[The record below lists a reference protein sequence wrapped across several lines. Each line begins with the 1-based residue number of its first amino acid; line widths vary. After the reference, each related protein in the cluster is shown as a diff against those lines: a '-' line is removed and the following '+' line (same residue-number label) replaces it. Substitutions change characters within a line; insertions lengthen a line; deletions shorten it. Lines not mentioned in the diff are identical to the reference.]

1 LPSLTKNTQ
10 TFVYVVMKIAI
21 ILGVACLALAYGD
34 RSNQYRGYWPHT
46 RSEDVNFDDDVM
58 ERQWGWRGVES
69 DSLDNEMERQSG
81 FMVWVESDSNL
92 DDVME
97 RQSVWMGVESDSNLD
112 DVMDRTLEVEDRLS
126 AAENNSVSA
135 AKRNYVQEKYRLQI
149 IYLKNELE
157 KEEARHAIKLNDVVE
172 VYEQF

>member
-1 LPSLTKNTQ
+1 
-10 TFVYVVMKIAI
+10 
-21 ILGVACLALAYGD
+21 
-34 RSNQYRGYWPHT
+34 
-46 RSEDVNFDDDVM
+46 
-58 ERQWGWRGVES
+58 
-69 DSLDNEMERQSG
+69 LD
-81 FMVWVESDSNL
+81 
-92 DDVME
+92 
-97 RQSVWMGVESDSNLD
+97 D